1 MSPES
6 RTDALRS
13 EARPRQTLFREA
25 ESFLDSGL
33 FADAKPR
40 NDGEA

>member
-6 RTDALRS
+6 RSDALRS
-13 EARPRQTLFREA
+13 EVRHWQAPFQEA